1 MKLAHVTQ
9 IAVFYAPAEDRR
21 VKVGRLALKSRE
33 ILFEYDR
40 QFLATKLE
48 LSPFKLPLQ
57 SGVVRGDPAT
67 LDGLMGV
74 FDDSL
79 PDGWGRLLI
88 DRLAVQH
95 GLTSA
100 SLTPLDRLAHVGSRS
115 MGALVY
121 EPEEP
126 LDEPHVVTLAALAK
140 EVEAVLSDA
149 SGADLERLIA
159 LGGSPKGAR
168 PKLLVQ
174 IAPNGDIHFG
184 ARRIEEGFSAWLV
197 KFPAP
202 TDDRHIAS
210 LEHAYFLMARAAG
223 LDVPATRLLGRTKR
237 RPPAFAIERFDRSGP
252 NRIHMHTFG
261 GLLQVPAAYSAFDY
275 RDLLQL
281 TRDLTVNEAAVAE
294 MFRRA
299 CFNVFAHNRD
309 DHTRNFAFLMN
320 EQGAWTPSPAYDLTF
335 SDGPGGE
342 HTLLV
347 AGEGK
352 NPTAAHLRTLAK
364 EMEVKKASQILE
376 KVRDAV
382 SGFHHFADEAGV
394 PAKLRSRFE
403 GVLAKM
409 IAASNRMTSAPTRRR
424 TE

>member
-1 MKLAHVTQ
+1 VKLAHVSQ
-9 IAVFYAPAEDRR
+9 VAVFYAPAEDRR
-21 VKVGRLALKSRE
+21 IKVGRLALKSRQ
-33 ILFEYDR
+33 ILFEYDSR
-40 QFLATKLE
+40 FLATKLE

-57 SGVVRGDPAT
+57 GGVVTGDPAT

-95 GLTSA
+95 GLTAA
-100 SLTPLDRLAHVGSRS
+100 SLTPLDRLVHVGARS

-121 EPEEP
+121 EPEQP
-126 LDEPHVVTLAALAK
+126 LDEPQIVTLAALAK
-140 EVEAVLSDA
+140 DVEAVLTNA
-149 SGADLERLIA
+149 KVLDLERLIA

-168 PKLLVQ
+168 PKVLVQ
-174 IAPNGDIHFG
+174 IAPNGDLHFG
-184 ARRIEEGFSAWLV
+184 ARRIKDDFTAWLV
-197 KFPAP
+197 KFPTQ

-223 LDVPATRLLGRTKR
+223 LDVPATQLLGRTTR
-237 RPPAFAIERFDRSGP
+237 SPGVFAIERFDRRGSE
-252 NRIHMHTFG
+252 RIHTHTFG
-261 GLLQVPAAYSAFDY
+261 GLLQVPPAYSAFDY

-281 TRDLTVNEAAVAE
+281 TRDLTVNEAAVGE

-309 DHTRNFAFLMN
+309 DHTRNFAFLMD
-320 EQGAWTPSPAYDLTF
+320 EDGAWSPSPAYDLTF

-364 EMEVKKASQILE
+364 ELEVKKAPQILE
-376 KVRDAV
+376 KVRDKV
-382 SGFHHFADEAGV
+382 SEFRRFADEAGV
-394 PAKLRSRFE
+394 PAKLRNSVE
-403 GVLAKM
+403 PVLAKM
-409 IAASNRMTSAPTRRR
+409 TSTPKTSRRGAR
-424 TE
+424 S